1 MSPVAIL
8 IIRDPS
14 IREELG
20 SALHRHGFTV
30 RSAHQGEGWS
40 SLLEPGVPRLILVGD
55 DLADADPALLL
66 ERAGQRHPRV
76 IRALVHVDGNGE
88 EPPRSHP
95 PGEEVLE
102 GVEAIVAW
110 AASKK
115 ETPVPKPEKGVRD
128 IFNEGGAVDQLVPG
142 KHPAML
148 RMLQTI
154 DAVAPTD
161 TTVLIGG
168 ESGTGK
174 DLVARLIHQRSLRK
188 DGPWIPVNCGAIPP
202 NLMESE
208 LFGHTK
214 GSFTGANEDK
224 IGLCASADGG
234 TLFLDEIGELPLEL
248 QVKLL
253 RVLQSG
259 ILRPVGGQDQ
269 RSDFRVF
276 AATNRDLKREVQ
288 AGRFRLDLYYRINVI
303 SVDLPPL
310 RERTADIPA
319 LCERIVTRLSARG
332 LPAAQLEPEVLHV
345 LMEHSWPGNIREL
358 ENVVERLL
366 LLYPEGNAPEEEV
379 RRQLQDLALPGSR
392 HGEGGEGGI
401 EISVGSESNYPIDM
415 SLKDLQDAHI
425 DRVLRHFGG
434 NKTLAAKALG
444 VNVKTVY
451 NRVKRKNELQK

>member
-1 MSPVAIL
+1 ML
-8 IIRDPS
+8 
-14 IREELG
+14 
-20 SALHRHGFTV
+20 F
-30 RSAHQGEGWS
+30 RSQK
-40 SLLEPGVPRLILVGD
+40 
-55 DLADADPALLL
+55 
-66 ERAGQRHPRV
+66 HPRV
-76 IRALVHVDGNGE
+76 VRALVNVTGNGD

-95 PGEEVLE
+95 PGEEILV
-102 GVEAIVAW
+102 GTDAIIEW
-110 AASKK
+110 AVQKRDPA
-115 ETPVPKPEKGVRD
+115 PPRAEKGVRE
-128 IFNEGGAVDQLVPG
+128 IFNEGGAVDLLVPG

-174 DLVARLIHQRSLRK
+174 DLVARLIHQRSFRK

-224 IGLCASADGG
+224 TGLCVAADGG

-253 RVLQSG
+253 RVLQTG
-259 ILRPVGGQDQ
+259 ILRPVGGQEQ

-319 LCERIVTRLSARG
+319 LCERIVTRLSGRG
-332 LPAAQLEPEVLHV
+332 LPAAQLEPEVLRV

-379 RRQLQDLALPGSR
+379 RRQLQDLALPGIR
-392 HGEGGEGGI
+392 RTEDGEGVEIAGVGE
-401 EISVGSESNYPIDM
+401 SYPIDM
-415 SLKDLQDAHI
+415 TLKDLQDAHI